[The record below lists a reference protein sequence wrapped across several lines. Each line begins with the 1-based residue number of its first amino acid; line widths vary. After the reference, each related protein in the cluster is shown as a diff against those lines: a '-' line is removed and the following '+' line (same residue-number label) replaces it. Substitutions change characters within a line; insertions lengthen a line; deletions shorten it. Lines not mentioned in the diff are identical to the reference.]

1 MGRTGYVFRPC
12 LPKHIAYCKR
22 YSDLVSPNVSLIMG
36 GAASLQT
43 SKGSIFD
50 PFASG
55 VLLQLRHLS
64 SFLYIIYTANFTR
77 GQKGDLFEQR
87 GLTCK

>member
-1 MGRTGYVFRPC
+1 MY
-12 LPKHIAYCKR
+12 L
-22 YSDLVSPNVSLIMG
+22 DLISLNILLSMG

-55 VLLQLRHLS
+55 VSLQLEHLS
-64 SFLYIIYTANFTR
+64 SFLYII
-77 GQKGDLFEQR
+77 LH
-87 GLTCK
+87 CKSLHEAKKEPL

>member
-1 MGRTGYVFRPC
+1 MY
-12 LPKHIAYCKR
+12 L
-22 YSDLVSPNVSLIMG
+22 DLISLNILLSMG

-55 VLLQLRHLS
+55 VFITVKTPELFS
-64 SFLYIIYTANFTR
+64 LYN
-77 GQKGDLFEQR
+77 LH
-87 GLTCK
+87 CKSLHEAEKEPL

>member
-1 MGRTGYVFRPC
+1 MGRTGYVSRPC
-12 LPKHIAYCKR
+12 LPRHIIHCKR
-22 YSDLVSPNVSLIMG
+22 YLDLISLDILSSTG

-55 VLLQLRHLS
+55 VLLRLRHLK
-64 SFLYIIYTANFTR
+64 SFLYITYTANFTR
-77 GQKGDLFEQR
+77 GQKGDLFE
-87 GLTCK
+87 